1 MTVIFAVIDIDN
13 MDIVLV
19 FAVRGETES
28 DSNQTFIAMTKPAE
42 GTVFERCGMNKDIPV
57 ICSTDVM

>member
-1 MTVIFAVIDIDN
+1 MDN
-13 MDIVLV
+13 MNTTTYLQS
-19 FAVRGETES
+19 EES
-28 DSNQTFIAMTKPAE
+28 DSQQTFIAMTKPDE